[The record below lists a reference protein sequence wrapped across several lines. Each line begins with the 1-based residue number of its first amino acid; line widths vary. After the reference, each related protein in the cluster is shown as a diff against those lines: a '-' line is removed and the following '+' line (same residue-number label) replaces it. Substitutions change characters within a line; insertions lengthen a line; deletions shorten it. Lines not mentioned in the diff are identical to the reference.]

1 VSPFNTASGRLVS
14 LFAVESEELQVRE
27 TVERGRRQVGE
38 QVVAQK
44 ELLAGVHV
52 AEDACPQPRDALE
65 REPQRAIL
73 REAGS
78 RAV

>member
-1 VSPFNTASGRLVS
+1 VS

-52 AEDACPQPRDALE
+52 AEDAC
-65 REPQRAIL
+65 AIL